1 MWWPG
6 TDFGAQP
13 LTTSG
18 ALSVGAALATALTI
32 SSLGLGVAHVSA
44 GGAISSSLIVNAD
57 IDPAA
62 AIAVTKLAAGA
73 NGTALVTVAGVP
85 TWAAPGGD
93 LSGSYPSPTVAKIN
107 ATTITTAGGA
117 LTTGAVLRVTGAA
130 TADWGALNLANAS
143 AVTGNLPIGNIAPSG
158 TNGQALITTAGV
170 AAWGTNFGAQNLVT
184 TGVISLGT
192 NPSTTIG
199 DVRLPE
205 GGSIA
210 GRNAANTANQSLFS
224 WAAGVL
230 TLGANPPFSRMTM
243 NSTNISLFA
252 TATAAL
258 VLGTTGA
265 SFGVGFGVGFAAPGN
280 GEFGTLMNA
289 SVGGT
294 IRYQGAKTNWAGIAA
309 NTGGTGIFS
318 GGSCTGG
325 TVSNTGGDAIVVPGI
340 ATGTGP
346 VQGTVRLQ
354 DGAAADQATVTAGAF
369 NVNNVLTIGSTPATA
384 GGHIR
389 LPTGGLIN
397 ARNAANSADVN
408 LLSWSA
414 DVLFVGAAANSLVRL
429 STLGTLVCSSTTVF
443 QWGSASVTNISANL
457 LQDNAIGNAIWG
469 GLTVSTAGY
478 TAPTLTIKGHSVSG
492 TGNVVAGALT
502 VQAGSVTGVSPTNAT
517 AAALTLAGGDSLS
530 AGSATNVGGNVTI
543 RPGHG
548 TGTGAA
554 DGTLT
559 IQDGASTS
567 QATVTSAGF
576 NVTSV
581 LTMNV
586 AGAGA
591 IARFGLVPGSGT
603 GSAAAT
609 GVLRMPMNTAAA
621 VKLMTVRLT
630 ADAGDAEVL
639 TWTASAAS
647 LSVGNSG
654 VNQLDLGSAVIT
666 NVAASAQVNLTM
678 GGVQIVRV
686 LPAHLLFQSPLVD
699 VNQSFNF
706 GVQAGANVAA
716 FMKLRGLQITTTTG
730 TNATTGLVSLYGGE
744 CTGVGATSNTGGP
757 VDVRGGAASGAA
769 TNVGNTLTLAGG
781 GATTGSTANTG
792 GDVIVKGGLAT
803 GGAGTQTQGIGRL
816 QSSVATD
823 VALWDSNAFAIPT
836 LALRF
841 GLVAGS
847 GAGVASAAAAGL
859 IRIPRGIQP
868 VMSFRNE
875 TDTADIA
882 VIATQTSAAFTFF
895 GDHTAGTVIRALT
908 NVDFQLSAGV
918 NKMRL
923 SSTSLA
929 CDVIQLTTSQ
939 TADALV
945 MPFPATAAN
954 ATGVAISFIG
964 QKCNAASGGTL
975 VAGTAGVA
983 GGDVV
988 SITTC
993 TNATGG
999 AATLRGG
1006 DASTGTATNVG
1017 GNLTI
1022 RPGRGTGTGAA
1033 NGALD
1038 IQNGAGTSRI
1048 KIDTTGIGFFAAATV
1063 AQPADMV
1070 AITDSTTGTPSTT
1083 LNDGTAAYSQAI
1095 TNNNNASILTQI
1107 NKIRTAL
1114 RNLGLMA

>member
-1 MWWPG
+1 M
-6 TDFGAQP
+6 
-13 LTTSG
+13 
-18 ALSVGAALATALTI
+18 ALA
-32 SSLGLGVAHVSA
+32 
-44 GGAISSSLIVNAD
+44 
-57 IDPAA
+57 
-62 AIAVTKLAAGA
+62 
-73 NGTALVTVAGVP
+73 
-85 TWAAPGGD
+85 
-93 LSGSYPSPTVAKIN
+93 
-107 ATTITTAGGA
+107 
-117 LTTGAVLRVTGAA
+117 
-130 TADWGALNLANAS
+130 
-143 AVTGNLPIGNIAPSG
+143 NIAPSG
-158 TNGQALITTAGV
+158 TDGQALITTAGV
-170 AAWGTNFGAQNLVT
+170 AAWGTDFGAQTLTTTGQIVVNVSGAVLRLGLAAGSGSGVASAAATGMIRIPRGTQNVIMARNESDTADIEVLRNATSGHFVTLGNSSTSTTNIIGASVVNLGAGAFTQVLRVFSNEVRHDCALVSSHPTINSNFGPYDNGNPNITGPQVWFKGQTLSGASGGNLV
-184 TGVISLGT
+184 
-192 NPSTTIG
+192 
-199 DVRLPE
+199 
-205 GGSIA
+205 A
-210 GRNAANTANQSLFS
+210 GR
-224 WAAGVL
+224 
-230 TLGANPPFSRMTM
+230 
-243 NSTNISLFA
+243 
-252 TATAAL
+252 AL
-258 VLGTTGA
+258 
-265 SFGVGFGVGFAAPGN
+265 
-280 GEFGTLMNA
+280 
-289 SVGGT
+289 
-294 IRYQGAKTNWAGIAA
+294 
-309 NTGGTGIFS
+309 FS
-318 GGSCTGG
+318 GGEVLSTTTCTNATGG
-325 TVSNTGGDAIVVPGI
+325 LATLRGGDA
-340 ATGTGP
+340 ATGT
-346 VQGTVRLQ
+346 
-354 DGAAADQATVTAGAF
+354 A
-369 NVNNVLTIGSTPATA
+369 
-384 GGHIR
+384 
-389 LPTGGLIN
+389 
-397 ARNAANSADVN
+397 
-408 LLSWSA
+408 
-414 DVLFVGAAANSLVRL
+414 
-429 STLGTLVCSSTTVF
+429 
-443 QWGSASVTNISANL
+443 TNI
-457 LQDNAIGNAIWG
+457 
-469 GLTVSTAGY
+469 
-478 TAPTLTIKGHSVSG
+478 
-492 TGNVVAGALT
+492 
-502 VQAGSVTGVSPTNAT
+502 
-517 AAALTLAGGDSLS
+517 
-530 AGSATNVGGNVTI
+530 GGNLVL

-567 QATVTSAGF
+567 QASVTSAGF
-576 NVTSV
+576 DVTSV

-586 AGAGA
+586 AASGA
-591 IARFGLVPGSGT
+591 IARFGLAPGSGT

-639 TWTASAAS
+639 TWTASAAL

-654 VNQLDLGSAVIT
+654 VNQLDLGSGTSIT
-666 NVAASAQVNLTM
+666 NVVASAQINLTI

-686 LPAHLLFQSPLVD
+686 LPAHLLIQAPLVD
-699 VNQSFNF
+699 VNQSFIF
-706 GVQAGANVAA
+706 GVQAGANAGA
-716 FMKLRGLQITTTTG
+716 FMKIRGLQITTTSG

-792 GDVIVKGGLAT
+792 GDIFLQGGLAS

-816 QSSVATD
+816 RTSASVD

-859 IRIPRGIQP
+859 IRIPRGVQP

-882 VIATQTSAAFTFF
+882 VIATQTNAAFMWF
-895 GDHTAGTVIRALT
+895 GDHTAGTLIRSLT
-908 NVDFQLSAGV
+908 NIDFQLSAGV

-923 SSTSLA
+923 SANSLA

-939 TADALV
+939 TADSLV
-945 MPFPATAAN
+945 MPATATTAN
-954 ATGVAISFIG
+954 ATGIAISFIG

-975 VAGTAGVA
+975 VAGSAGFA
-983 GGDVV
+983 GGDVA
-988 SITTC
+988 STTTC

-999 AATLRGG
+999 AGTLRGG

-1048 KIDTTGIGFFAAATV
+1048 KIDTTGIGFYAAATV

>member
-1 MWWPG
+1 MTYSRNNWG
-6 TDFGAQP
+6 LLDLAN
-13 LTTSG
+13 TSVTG
-18 ALSVGAALATALTI
+18 LMALA
-32 SSLGLGVAHVSA
+32 
-44 GGAISSSLIVNAD
+44 
-57 IDPAA
+57 
-62 AIAVTKLAAGA
+62 
-73 NGTALVTVAGVP
+73 
-85 TWAAPGGD
+85 
-93 LSGSYPSPTVAKIN
+93 
-107 ATTITTAGGA
+107 
-117 LTTGAVLRVTGAA
+117 
-130 TADWGALNLANAS
+130 
-143 AVTGNLPIGNIAPSG
+143 NIAPSG

-170 AAWGTNFGAQNLVT
+170 AAWGTDFGAQTLTTTGQIVVNVSGAVVRLGLVAGSGSGVASSAATGMIRIPRGSVTVIMARNESDTADIEVLRNATNGHFVTLGNSSTSTTNIIGFTAVNLGVGASTQILRVFSNEVRHDCALVSSHPTINSAFGPYDSGNPNITGPQVWFKGQTLSGASGGNLVA
-184 TGVISLGT
+184 GSALYSGGDVL
-192 NPSTTIG
+192 STTTCT
-199 DVRLPE
+199 
-205 GGSIA
+205 
-210 GRNAANTANQSLFS
+210 NA
-224 WAAGVL
+224 
-230 TLGANPPFSRMTM
+230 
-243 NSTNISLFA
+243 
-252 TATAAL
+252 
-258 VLGTTGA
+258 
-265 SFGVGFGVGFAAPGN
+265 
-280 GEFGTLMNA
+280 
-289 SVGGT
+289 
-294 IRYQGAKTNWAGIAA
+294 
-309 NTGGTGIFS
+309 TGGLATLR
-318 GGSCTGG
+318 
-325 TVSNTGGDAIVVPGI
+325 GGDAS
-340 ATGTGP
+340 TGT
-346 VQGTVRLQ
+346 
-354 DGAAADQATVTAGAF
+354 A
-369 NVNNVLTIGSTPATA
+369 
-384 GGHIR
+384 
-389 LPTGGLIN
+389 
-397 ARNAANSADVN
+397 
-408 LLSWSA
+408 
-414 DVLFVGAAANSLVRL
+414 
-429 STLGTLVCSSTTVF
+429 
-443 QWGSASVTNISANL
+443 TNI
-457 LQDNAIGNAIWG
+457 
-469 GLTVSTAGY
+469 
-478 TAPTLTIKGHSVSG
+478 
-492 TGNVVAGALT
+492 
-502 VQAGSVTGVSPTNAT
+502 
-517 AAALTLAGGDSLS
+517 
-530 AGSATNVGGNVTI
+530 GGNLVL

-567 QATVTSAGF
+567 QASVTSAGF

-591 IARFGLVPGSGT
+591 IARLGLVPGSGT

-639 TWTASAAS
+639 TWTASAAN

-666 NVAASAQVNLTM
+666 NVAASAQVNLTI

-686 LPAHLLFQSPLVD
+686 LPAHLLFQAPLVD

-716 FMKLRGLQITTTTG
+716 FMKIRGLQITTTTG

-859 IRIPRGIQP
+859 IRIPRGVQP

-882 VIATQTSAAFTFF
+882 VIATQTNAAFMWF
-895 GDHTAGTVIRALT
+895 GDHTAGTLIRSLT
-908 NVDFQLSAGV
+908 NIDFQLSAGV

-923 SSTSLA
+923 SANSLA

-939 TADALV
+939 TADSLV
-945 MPFPATAAN
+945 MPATATTAN
-954 ATGVAISFIG
+954 ATGIAISFIG

-975 VAGTAGVA
+975 VAGAAGFA
-983 GGDVV
+983 GGDVA
-988 SITTC
+988 STTTC

-999 AATLRGG
+999 AGTLRGG

-1022 RPGRGTGTGAA
+1022 RPGHGTGTGAA
-1033 NGALD
+1033 DGALD

-1048 KIDTTGIGFFAAATV
+1048 KIDTTGIGFYAATPV

-1070 AITDSTTGTPSTT
+1070 AITDSTTGTISTT
-1083 LNDGTAAYSQAI
+1083 LNDGTAAYSQTI

>member
-57 IDPAA
+57 ITPGTLTPASLSPGAANTVFVTNAGATAVTTALLLNANVDPAA
-62 AIAVTKLAAGA
+62 AIVVTKLAAGA
-73 NGTALVTVAGVP
+73 NGAALVTVAGVP

-107 ATTITTAGGA
+107 ATTVTTAGGA
-117 LTTGAVLRVTGAA
+117 LTTGTVLRVTGAA
-130 TADWGALNLANAS
+130 SADWGAVDLANAS
-143 AVTGNLPIGNIAPSG
+143 AVTGALPVGNVAPSG

-170 AAWGTNFGAQNLVT
+170 AAWGTDFGAQTLTT
-184 TGVISLGT
+184 TGQIVVNVSGAV
-192 NPSTTIG
+192 
-199 DVRLPE
+199 VRL
-205 GGSIA
+205 GLAAGSGA
-210 GRNAANTANQSLFS
+210 GVASSAATGMIRIPRGSVTVVMARNESDTADIEVLRNA
-224 WAAGVL
+224 
-230 TLGANPPFSRMTM
+230 
-243 NSTNISLFA
+243 
-252 TATAAL
+252 
-258 VLGTTGA
+258 
-265 SFGVGFGVGFAAPGN
+265 
-280 GEFGTLMNA
+280 
-289 SVGGT
+289 
-294 IRYQGAKTNWAGIAA
+294 
-309 NTGGTGIFS
+309 
-318 GGSCTGG
+318 
-325 TVSNTGGDAIVVPGI
+325 
-340 ATGTGP
+340 
-346 VQGTVRLQ
+346 
-354 DGAAADQATVTAGAF
+354 TAGAF
-369 NVNNVLTIGSTPATA
+369 VTLGNSTTSTTNIIGFTVVNLGVGASTQVLRVFSNEVRHDCALVSSHPTINSTFGPYDSGNPNLTGPLVRFKGQTLSGASGGNLVAGSAQFS
-384 GGHIR
+384 GGDV
-389 LPTGGLIN
+389 LSTTTCTNATGGL
-397 ARNAANSADVN
+397 ATLRGGDA
-408 LLSWSA
+408 
-414 DVLFVGAAANSLVRL
+414 
-429 STLGTLVCSSTTVF
+429 STGT
-443 QWGSASVTNISANL
+443 ATNI
-457 LQDNAIGNAIWG
+457 
-469 GLTVSTAGY
+469 
-478 TAPTLTIKGHSVSG
+478 
-492 TGNVVAGALT
+492 
-502 VQAGSVTGVSPTNAT
+502 
-517 AAALTLAGGDSLS
+517 
-530 AGSATNVGGNVTI
+530 GGNVTI

-567 QATVTSAGF
+567 QASVTSGGF

-586 AGAGA
+586 AASGA

-609 GVLRMPMNTAAA
+609 GVLRMPMNTAAD
-621 VKLMTVRLT
+621 VKCMTARLQ
-630 ADAGDAEVL
+630 ADAGDAELV
-639 TWTASAAS
+639 TWDAPNARIKI
-647 LSVGNSG
+647 GNSG
-654 VNQLDLGSAVIT
+654 VTQIDIGASTSIT
-666 NVAASAQVNLTM
+666 NLFGSAQVNITI
-678 GGVQIVRV
+678 GGAQLVRV
-686 LPAHLLFQSPLVD
+686 LASHVLFQVPLVD

-706 GVQAGANVAA
+706 GVQAGANAAA
-716 FMKLRGLQITTTTG
+716 FMKIRGLQITTTTG

-792 GDVIVKGGLAT
+792 GDIIVKGGLAT

-882 VIATQTSAAFTFF
+882 AISTQTNAAFTFF
-895 GDHTAGTVIRALT
+895 GDAASAGTIVQGTSI
-908 NVDFQLSAGV
+908 DFRLSVGV
-918 NKMRL
+918 NKVRIL
-923 SSTSLA
+923 TGELR
-929 CDVIQLTTSQ
+929 CDLQLITTSA
-939 TADALV
+939 TIDAV
-945 MPFPATAAN
+945 IKPINSTTVG
-954 ATGVAISFIG
+954 ATGVACTISG
-964 QKCNAASGGTL
+964 QQMSAASGANLTG
-975 VAGTAGVA
+975 GIGGVV
-983 GGDVV
+983 GGDVA
-988 SITTC
+988 SSTTC
-993 TNATGG
+993 TNAVGG
-999 AATLRGG
+999 VGSLRGG
-1006 DASTGTATNVG
+1006 DASTGTATNIG
-1017 GNLTI
+1017 GNVTI

-1048 KIDTTGIGFFAAATV
+1048 KIDTTGIGFYAAATV

-1070 AITDSTTGTPSTT
+1070 AITDSTTGTISTT

-1095 TNNNNASILTQI
+1095 TNDNNASILTQI